1 MKITLEIP
9 DGTIC
14 AFFDSVV
21 NTDTGLMMFSHQIGS
36 DNLKDGNTIKLP
48 RESQEKETEE
58 MTNEEAIKTIEIA
71 IAEVEWDYPMNY
83 SVAFEMAIKAL
94 KNQEKFP
101 CNVGDIV
108 YEIAYPTTGNI
119 EKIKHEKPIIQ
130 EHVVSAISKNT
141 RGFRVETTF
150 VSQFGYDSNAWFYWD
165 DNYLYKTKEEAQN
178 KIDEWLKRQKK
189 GGEW

>member
-1 MKITLEIP
+1 
-9 DGTIC
+9 
-14 AFFDSVV
+14 
-21 NTDTGLMMFSHQIGS
+21 
-36 DNLKDGNTIKLP
+36 
-48 RESQEKETEE
+48 
-58 MTNEEAIKTIEIA
+58 MTNEEAIKTIEMA

-101 CNVGDIV
+101 CNLGDIV
-108 YEIAYPTTGNI
+108 YEIAYPTTANI
-119 EKIKHEKPIIQ
+119 EKLKHEKPIIQ

-178 KIDEWLKRQKK
+178 KIDEWLKRQNRSDTN
-189 GGEW
+189 